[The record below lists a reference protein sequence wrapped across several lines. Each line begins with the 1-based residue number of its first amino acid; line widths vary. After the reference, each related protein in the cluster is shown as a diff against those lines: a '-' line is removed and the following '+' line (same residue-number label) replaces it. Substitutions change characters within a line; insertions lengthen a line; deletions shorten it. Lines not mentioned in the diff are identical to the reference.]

1 MSTNQRENE
10 RREKQN
16 QKIRKKQR
24 IMWIIIIAVII
35 VLVVMKLF
43 ELDFSSVGKV
53 ISGTEEGI
61 VSSVTQDSYP
71 VTLTSSKNIA
81 FGSMAGNVYALT
93 DLDFNVINSSS
104 GEVRLNYEHR
114 LANPVIDVDGGYAL
128 LFDQGGTTYSLHTP
142 SETVYTDKADNAILC
157 GAVSQTGAVA
167 LATTSDSA
175 KTTIK
180 IYSKSLD
187 EKFSFDVSYGY
198 VTAIAVDS
206 RGTRVAFAAVNS
218 DSAKLKTVVYTMN
231 ISDDEPRGEFEYV
244 ASSVVDLQFNSS
256 SVYVVGDDFVSV
268 ISSLKKERTVFEQ
281 GSINLVSYCYDTSN
295 RLVLAYADYQGA
307 VNDSVAVVK
316 PSGKVASECKELPE
330 IKALTASSSTV
341 SILSGNEL
349 ISYKASDFEE
359 KQRLIVFETY
369 ADIQQMS
376 SKIFVRYQSFVDV
389 ADNADNN

>member
-1 MSTNQRENE
+1 
-10 RREKQN
+10 
-16 QKIRKKQR
+16 
-24 IMWIIIIAVII
+24 
-35 VLVVMKLF
+35 
-43 ELDFSSVGKV
+43 
-53 ISGTEEGI
+53 
-61 VSSVTQDSYP
+61 
-71 VTLTSSKNIA
+71 
-81 FGSMAGNVYALT
+81 
-93 DLDFNVINSSS
+93 
-104 GEVRLNYEHR
+104 
-114 LANPVIDVDGGYAL
+114 
-128 LFDQGGTTYSLHTP
+128 
-142 SETVYTDKADNAILC
+142 
-157 GAVSQTGAVA
+157 
-167 LATTSDSA
+167 
-175 KTTIK
+175 
-180 IYSKSLD
+180 
-187 EKFSFDVSYGY
+187 
-198 VTAIAVDS
+198 
-206 RGTRVAFAAVNS
+206 
-218 DSAKLKTVVYTMN
+218 MN